1 MSEENVEIV
10 RRTLEAFSDR
20 DVDGA
25 SYHLAADI
33 EWEPAS
39 PTAVEHAIYRGRDE
53 VAEATAALWEIWDVF
68 RFEETEVR
76 DLGDSVLWLGH
87 VHMKGGASQLEL
99 DQEFANHIDLRDGK
113 IVRARAFL
121 SWREGLEDAGL
132 RE

>member
-10 RRTLEAFSDR
+10 RQTLEAFSDR
-20 DVDGA
+20 DVDAA
-25 SYHLAADI
+25 SNHLAPDI

-39 PTAVEHAIYRGRDE
+39 PTAVEHAVYRGRDE

-76 DLGDSVLWLGH
+76 DLGESVLWLGH
-87 VHMKGGASQLEL
+87 VHMKGGASQVEL
-99 DQEFANHIDLRDGK
+99 DQEFATHFDLRDGK
-113 IVRARAFL
+113 IVRVRAFL
-121 SWREGLEDAGL
+121 TWRDGLEAGGL